1 MRIEDKYIDELL
13 EIREKTRI
21 EKNWK
26 LADKIRNYL
35 DTKHVYVFETNEGQV
50 IYHKKDGTRQSL
62 VKQLK
67 SEIRSENMFNAWL
80 FTMKAS

>member
-1 MRIEDKYIDELL
+1 MKIEDKYIDELVDL
-13 EIREKTRI
+13 RRKAREQ
-21 EKNWK
+21 KNWE

-35 DTKHVYVFETNEGQV
+35 DTKYVYVFDTNEGQV

>member
-35 DTKHVYVFETNEGQV
+35 DTKHVYVFDTNEGQV

>member
-13 EIREKTRI
+13 EIREKTRAK
-21 EKNWK
+21 KNWK

-35 DTKHVYVFETNEGQV
+35 DTKHVYVFDTIEGQV
-50 IYHKKDGTRQSL
+50 IYHKKEGTRQSL
-62 VKQLK
+62 IKQLK
-67 SEIRSENMFNAWL
+67 SEVRAENMFNAWL